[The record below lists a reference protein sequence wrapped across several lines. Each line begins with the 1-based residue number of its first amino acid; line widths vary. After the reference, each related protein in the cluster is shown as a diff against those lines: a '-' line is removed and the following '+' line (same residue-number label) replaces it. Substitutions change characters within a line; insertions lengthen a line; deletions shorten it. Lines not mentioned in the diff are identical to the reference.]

1 MTTQIDVINRDD
13 RHFVRIDEDG
23 EVREMRFVS
32 ERSARDYARVLQK
45 RHREAEDNVI
55 SLH

>member
-1 MTTQIDVINRDD
+1 MTTQIDVIKRDD

-32 ERSARDYARVLQK
+32 ERSARDYARVLKK
-45 RHREAEDNVI
+45 RHCEAEDNVI
-55 SLH
+55 PLH